1 MATHRNSSFVLLLEH
16 LLSLSRIY
24 STLRLSL
31 KVSHLMVLV
40 LGKVKVKVKVRLL
53 FPCATA
59 MHFGNRLIAFR
70 RG

>member
-40 LGKVKVKVKVRLL
+40 LGKVKVKVRLL
-53 FPCATA
+53 FPCETA